1 MRIQIRRRGVTTDRK
16 PSILQHLEV
25 KAGEKQPITHPVL
38 AKLAGQSTIL
48 LADAGKANLN
58 HFQRFTGLK
67 KVSFLIPTPASKMK
81 PPRHSTAQ
89 AWRWPAH
96 DHYPDTE
103 PEH

>member
-67 KVSFLIPTPASKMK
+67 EVSFLIPDSCLDDET
-81 PPRHSTAQ
+81 
-89 AWRWPAH
+89 
-96 DHYPDTE
+96 TE
-103 PEH
+103 AFDSAGLEVART

>member
-1 MRIQIRRRGVTTDRK
+1 M
-16 PSILQHLEV
+16 
-25 KAGEKQPITHPVL
+25 GEKQPITHQAL
-38 AKLAGQSTIL
+38 AELPRQGTIL

>member
-1 MRIQIRRRGVTTDRK
+1 MRIQIHRRGVTTDREL
-16 PSILQHLEV
+16 SILQHLEV
-25 KAGEKQPITHPVL
+25 KAGEKQPITHQAL
-38 AKLAGQSTIL
+38 TELAGQDTIL

-58 HFQRFTGLK
+58 HFQHFTGLK

-96 DHYPDTE
+96 DHYPDAE